1 MIILITGTPGV
12 GKTTVSNILKEKL
25 NAYLICINELVDE
38 KHLYTGIDE
47 EKGYKIVD
55 LDLLFNELDNITQ
68 KIDKSSYIII
78 EGHLSHF
85 YENSDIVIVLRANP
99 DVLRSRMDVKGWKD
113 AKINENIEAET
124 IGICSYEAYEI
135 HGKKAREIDT
145 GDISPQEVSD
155 LIIDAINSGKEF
167 PIGNVDYLE
176 YLTIF
181 DDRAPKGKVFN
192 IE

>member
-55 LDLLFNELDNITQ
+55 MDLLFNELDSITR
-68 KIDKSSYIII
+68 KIDKSGYIII

-99 DVLRSRMDVKGWKD
+99 NVLMDRMEIKD
-113 AKINENIEAET
+113 WEEAKINENIEAEV
-124 IGICSYEAYEI
+124 IGACSYEAYEI
-135 HGKKAREIDT
+135 HGEKAIEIDT
-145 GDISPQEVSD
+145 GDISPEEVSD
-155 LIIDAINSGKEF
+155 LIIDAISGDKEF

-176 YLTIF
+176 YLTN
-181 DDRAPKGKVFN
+181 FN
-192 IE
+192 NV

>member
-12 GKTTVSNILKEKL
+12 GKTTVSRILKKKL
-25 NAYLICINELVDE
+25 NACLICINELVDE

-55 LDLLFNELDNITQ
+55 LDLLFNELDNITR
-68 KIDKSSYIII
+68 KIDKSGYIII

-99 DVLRSRMDVKGWKD
+99 YVLRDRMEVKKWGE
-113 AKINENIEAET
+113 AKINENIEAEVV
-124 IGICSYEAYEI
+124 GVCSYEAYEI

-145 GDISPQEVSD
+145 SDISPQKVSD
-155 LIIDAINSGKEF
+155 LIIDAVNGNKEF

-176 YLTIF
+176 YLTN
-181 DDRAPKGKVFN
+181 FN
-192 IE
+192 NV

>member
-12 GKTTVSNILKEKL
+12 GKTTVSIILKEKL
-25 NAYLICINELVDE
+25 NAYLIRINELVDE

-55 LDLLFNELDNITQ
+55 LDLLFNELDNITR

-99 DVLRSRMDVKGWKD
+99 HALRGRMKVNNWGE
-113 AKINENIEAET
+113 AKINENIEAEV
-124 IGICSYEAYEI
+124 IGVCSYEANEI
-135 HGKKAREIDT
+135 HGEKAREIDT
-145 GDISPQEVSD
+145 SDISPQEVSD
-155 LIIDAINSGKEF
+155 LIIEAINSDKEF

-176 YLTIF
+176 YLTN
-181 DDRAPKGKVFN
+181 FN
-192 IE
+192 NV